1 MDGKKG
7 IDKILL
13 SSQIKSILVF
23 GFFYEYN
30 KLEKKIRQV
39 FEMSLP
45 HLPLNTRQQL
55 YFYYGGKIGTYIE
68 YEAHSIKMN
77 CLNYKDDELFKGLSI
92 NQIVKIFKNTSCIE
106 AFNFSIK
113 SVRQSTTE
121 FSFYDCVIRLL
132 NMRNRLAHE
141 VMDLNFKNQ
150 DLIELLSYEQFEK
163 ESYELLKNYDLQ
175 LIDDMTQYI
184 ASNIVYMRKILSVL
198 DAGLEV

>member
-1 MDGKKG
+1 MDSKKG
-7 IDKILL
+7 VDKNLL

-23 GFFYEYN
+23 GFFDEYN
-30 KLEKKIRQV
+30 KLERVIRQV

-45 HLPLNTRQQL
+45 DLPLKTRQQL

-68 YEAHSIKMN
+68 YEAHSVKLNSIKF
-77 CLNYKDDELFKGLSI
+77 KDDELFKELSI
-92 NQIVKIFKNTSCIE
+92 NQIVKIFKYSSCIE
-106 AFNFSIK
+106 AFNFNIK
-113 SVRQSTTE
+113 SIRQATTE

-141 VMDLNFKNQ
+141 VMDLHFKNQ
-150 DLIELLSYEQFEK
+150 DLIELLSYEQIEK

-184 ASNIVYMRKILSVL
+184 ASNIVYIRKILSVL
-198 DAGLEV
+198 EAKIEM